1 MEAFEIDLDS
11 ECVWLDDA
19 WLNREDLV
27 RKIRAMIDAGDYQ
40 LARPSQALETLTR
53 SLAQARLLAL
63 RINPEMSDAL
73 NALAQQIGRP
83 MGAVAREAIAAF
95 LASAAGQ
102 GPQMAAQSAA
112 PIGIDARAVLGAP
125 SPIQLSAAVAAE
137 AVIEDAMAVVAK
149 AKEEP
154 VELEKQWFDSKA

>member
-40 LARPSQALETLTR
+40 LARPSQALETLTK

-83 MGAVAREAIAAF
+83 VGAVAREAIAAF

-102 GPQMAAQSAA
+102 GPQMPAQSA
-112 PIGIDARAVLGAP
+112 PIGIDARPALGAP

-154 VELEKQWFDSKA
+154 VELEKHWFDSKA